1 MLGRILCKAVV
12 GVLFLS
18 VSAFARIGG
27 LTDVDTGMEVW
38 DADQRYLRSFFEGD
52 VNITGTVSVVGDV
65 RVNGSSVTNTM
76 GNALLRTGGEMS
88 GVLVAGRVH
97 YLPVGTDIGAYIAST
112 NVVAGDVV
120 KLGAGEWVLGATQ
133 LAIGK
138 SITLSGQGAG
148 STALSWDGPVG
159 SYAGALSVSAA
170 GVVLEGL
177 TLSWDGILAYNEV
190 VVLVA
195 ARASVRIDRVTILGE
210 SGSGSIRGIMAYGPG
225 GKVELN
231 DSIVDVNMG
240 AQVGSERGSGL
251 LLLGTGTG
259 VISRS
264 SIRIGTASFMQA
276 IGIEG
281 QGPGSLSLEDSRVV
295 ASGAGFSYGVY
306 RFINCTIDG
315 GYVSGG
321 TYDLFISGTGPYVY
335 PVLSPLTLGNGTVS
349 TNIVLNYTGP
359 SGSEGQL
366 IAGAAR
372 FAGNVVATN
381 GTIKARSIEGGS
393 QTTPSGTVGLTMTAG
408 VDADNFT
415 AAGLVPVHA
424 TESVGIVATGEYGG
438 VAKGSLISIYP
449 DDRVDWDG
457 LSMTNMF
464 NVGATGIVVGG
475 IDVRAGDGT
484 SLTNLAAM
492 ANAATNALLRSGG
505 LAQAM
510 HGDLYL
516 STNMFYG
523 QRFGINAGTNAYM
536 TGGIA
541 PLGRA
546 HAFGGYAGANATG
559 NYWHAFG
566 LEAGRSAT
574 GNYWTAV
581 GYRAGR
587 YASGASWNALGQQA
601 GEAASGTAWYAI
613 GTGAGQYSSG
623 NNWLAI
629 GSEAGA
635 GSTGNTWCAIGG
647 YAVGKGAQGTD
658 WSAIGRAAGFA
669 TVGDSWSAIGGYAGM
684 LGLHTNST
692 SIGTYAGYM
701 ARGKSRLYIDVY
713 ESNPSYV
720 ADGATNDTIFIDS
733 NAHLYLGGGAGRAQY
748 PSAGGTLRGTWNA
761 STMLVSRVEA
771 DEGFW
776 SETYPS
782 LSMTTSKS
790 IIIFPFPDEI
800 YTLRIPNPV
809 GVSGMTYGND
819 YFVSAN
825 GYDVPLTVLQS
836 LTVINGTNVLELSKT
851 NLVDKGY
858 IPTDNPSSYFVFYP
872 HRTGNRGF
880 WYGTNDIKRVALNSL
895 QRYGTEDQRR
905 MVGELL
911 LGGNHIS
918 EVRHFESVGR
928 PVSTPG
934 TNTIHYTVYGAEQ
947 AGVNS
952 GEMKVGSNAHGA
964 MQRGVLD
971 TTAVAENNAVGAIQL
986 FNLASGQKVLTES
999 AAAASLTIGA
1009 ATNSHKN
1016 SIVVGDGAQST
1027 SENSITVAGR
1037 VTAMEMYTGGKDVGS
1052 GLVIGDVV
1060 DRSYDITMP
1069 AWLSTTNT
1077 YTTAPAV
1084 SKLLVRANGTT
1095 APFTKTVE
1103 VDWFAGDSVS
1113 DQSRLGRSVFG
1124 LETVAMSALAS
1135 AGQNV
1140 VQVNQVGQLFDGD
1153 LLYITSTD
1161 GLVKEYARASVVM
1174 DTQAWQISY
1183 KGAQAVINCLAVY
1196 DGKLYAGQG
1205 NVQGAGDVLVFD
1217 GDRWRVSYDGSE
1229 NSILSLAVHNGK
1241 LYAGQGTGTGDGD
1254 VFEFD
1259 GVSWVRIYDGT
1270 SSQIAA
1276 LTSYIGNLFA
1286 GAGTASSPATAVL
1299 MAWNGISWAVSY
1311 VFAEAYVNALAVH
1324 GGFLYVGRG
1333 GSTAGSGKIDYWN
1346 GSAWISSFNG
1356 VGVYEVVG
1364 GMGIFD
1370 NTVFAGLGSSAGD
1383 GDVVYLSGGSWM
1395 TAWGGSGS
1403 QINAL
1408 TPYDGKLY
1416 FGQGNL
1422 AASAAVYSYLS
1433 GVTTLRYSDSARS
1446 RIGALA
1452 EYDGVLYA
1460 GTSLTGD
1467 VLRHTP
1473 TGRVVLDRP
1482 LVNSYSVGAL
1492 VHRVYE
1498 GSGWT
1503 GSTNT
1508 TLRIKTVSDV
1518 GGYGVKVIFKEVE

>member
-12 GVLFLS
+12 GVLFIS

-38 DADQRYLRSFFEGD
+38 DADQRYLRPGFEGD

-65 RVNGSSVTNTM
+65 RVNGASVTNTM

-120 KLGAGEWVLGATQ
+120 KLGAGEWAMGATQ
-133 LAIGK
+133 LVIGK
-138 SITLSGQGAG
+138 AITLSGQGAG
-148 STALSWDGPVG
+148 STVLSWNGPVG
-159 SYAGALSVSAA
+159 SFAGAVLVSAA

-177 TLSWDGILAYNEV
+177 TLNWDGILAYNETV
-190 VVLVA
+190 VRVDAGVSA
-195 ARASVRIDRVTILGE
+195 RIDRVTILGE
-210 SGSGSIRGIMAYGPG
+210 SGSGSIRGITAYGPS

-251 LLLGTGTG
+251 LLLSTSTG
-259 VISRS
+259 VVRRS
-264 SIRIGTASFMQA
+264 SIRIGTASLMQA
-276 IGIEG
+276 CGVEG
-281 QGPGSLSLEDSRVV
+281 QGSGSLSLADSRVV
-295 ASGAGFSYGVY
+295 ASGAGSSYGV
-306 RFINCTIDG
+306 FLFTSCTIDG

-321 TYDLFISGTGPYVY
+321 TYDLLTFGTGPYVY
-335 PVLSPLTLGNGTVS
+335 PVLSPLTLGNGSVS
-349 TNIVLNYTGP
+349 TNIVLDYTVP
-359 SGSEGQL
+359 SGSDGQL

-381 GTIKARSIEGGS
+381 GTIKARFIEGGA

-424 TESVGIVATGEYGG
+424 TESVGLVATGEYGG

-484 SLTNLAAM
+484 SLTNLAGIVGSTSTGALQRTGG
-492 ANAATNALLRSGG
+492 AT
-505 LAQAM
+505 QVM
-510 HGDLYL
+510 YGDLH
-516 STNMFYG
+516 SGTNMFYG

-541 PLGRA
+541 PLGLA
-546 HAFGGYAGANATG
+546 HAFGGSAGANATG

-587 YASGASWNALGQQA
+587 YASGANWNALGQQA

-623 NNWLAI
+623 DNWLAI

-658 WSAIGRAAGFA
+658 WSAIGRAAGFE

-684 LGLHTNST
+684 RGLHTNST

-701 ARGKSRLYIDVY
+701 ARGKNRLYIDVY
-713 ESNPSYV
+713 TNNPSYA

-748 PSAGGTLRGTWNA
+748 PSAGGTLRGAW
-761 STMLVSRVEA
+761 EA
-771 DEGFW
+771 
-776 SETYPS
+776 TT
-782 LSMTTSKS
+782 LS
-790 IIIFPFPDEI
+790 
-800 YTLRIPNPV
+800 V
-809 GVSGMTYGND
+809 
-819 YFVSAN
+819 
-825 GYDVPLTVLQS
+825 
-836 LTVINGTNVLELSKT
+836 T
-851 NLVDKGY
+851 NL
-858 IPTDNPSSYFVFYP
+858 
-872 HRTGNRGF
+872 
-880 WYGTNDIKRVALNSL
+880 
-895 QRYGTEDQRR
+895 
-905 MVGELL
+905 
-911 LGGNHIS
+911 
-918 EVRHFESVGR
+918 
-928 PVSTPG
+928 
-934 TNTIHYTVYGAEQ
+934 YT
-947 AGVNS
+947 
-952 GEMKVGSNAHGA
+952 
-964 MQRGVLD
+964 R
-971 TTAVAENNAVGAIQL
+971 
-986 FNLASGQKVLTES
+986 
-999 AAAASLTIGA
+999 
-1009 ATNSHKN
+1009 
-1016 SIVVGDGAQST
+1016 
-1027 SENSITVAGR
+1027 
-1037 VTAMEMYTGGKDVGS
+1037 
-1052 GLVIGDVV
+1052 GLVKGSIV

-1103 VDWFAGDSVS
+1103 VDWFAGDGVA
-1113 DQSRLGRSVFG
+1113 DQNRLGRSVFG

-1153 LLYITSTD
+1153 LLHITATD
-1161 GLVKEYARASVVM
+1161 GLVNEYARASVVM

-1183 KGAQAVINCLAVY
+1183 KGEQAVINCLAVY

-1205 NVQGAGDVLVFD
+1205 NAQGAGDVLVFD

-1259 GVSWVRIYDGT
+1259 GVSWVRIYNGT
-1270 SSQIAA
+1270 SSQISA
-1276 LTSYIGNLFA
+1276 LTSYTGNLFA
-1286 GAGTASSPATAVL
+1286 GEGTASGSATAIL
-1299 MAWNGISWAVSY
+1299 MVWNGISWAVSY

-1346 GSAWISSFNG
+1346 GAAWIPSFNG
-1356 VGVYEVVG
+1356 AGVYEVIG

-1383 GDVVYLSGGSWM
+1383 GVVVYLSGGSWL
-1395 TAWGGSGS
+1395 TAWSGAGS

-1416 FGQGNL
+1416 LGQGNL

-1473 TGRVVLDRP
+1473 TGQVILDRP
-1482 LVNSYSVGAL
+1482 LVNSYSFGAL

-1498 GSGWT
+1498 GNGWT